1 MEKYSDEGWGGQC
14 FKIQKEPIQRGGGGG
29 SRSFVEVD
37 PLGLELDPES
47 SGLTV
52 FLMERTPYDFNMEKK

>member
-1 MEKYSDEGWGGQC
+1 MGG
-14 FKIQKEPIQRGGGGG
+14 GGGGG

-52 FLMERTPYDFNMEKK
+52 LMERATYDFNMEKK